1 MRTNKRYGRT
11 VLTMNGALSLNRYVL
26 RPKTDAD
33 AAQLREQ
40 AGVNAIVPLDDFLK
54 LTGLPFKL
62 TPNLMLNTAYWAQNQ
77 GSYQEA
83 EEAILRAYGVK
94 VNDDTVRKVT
104 NYVGNVVFQADCERA
119 NAVYEQLDKG
129 KLNFPARKKNGVL
142 YIEADG
148 AALNTRIKDNDG
160 STWREN
166 KLGMVFSSDNIY
178 TWTNHK
184 GEKQRQLNKREYIA
198 YVGAVAEF
206 KKHLLACA
214 LKNGYGKY
222 EKTVLISDG
231 AAWIRNMKEELF
243 PDAQQILDFFH
254 LCENVNTYAKCLFG
268 QDPAQYGNWATEMC
282 ALLKKSKWQDV
293 LNDVEK
299 RKKPANC
306 TVDLSGYIQNNISN
320 IDYAAY
326 LREGYFIGSGAIE
339 SGNKSVLQQRLKQA
353 GMRWNV
359 HTAQNLLTLRTKYKS
374 NLWVSEVENP
384 LLNLLAV
391 SSCKLSS
398 RTS

>member
-1 MRTNKRYGRT
+1 MLRTNKRYGRT
-11 VLTMNGALSLNRYVL
+11 MLTTNGTLNLSRYVL
-26 RPKTDAD
+26 RPKTSED
-33 AAQLREQ
+33 AALLRETE
-40 AGVNAIVPLDDFLK
+40 GINAVIPLDDFLK
-54 LTGLPFKL
+54 LTNLPFKL
-62 TPNLMLNTAYWAQNQ
+62 TPKLMLNTAYWAQNQ
-77 GSYQEA
+77 SSYQEA
-83 EEAILRAYGVK
+83 EEAILLAYGVK

-119 NAVYEQLDKG
+119 NAVYKQLNQGNLK
-129 KLNFPARKKNGVL
+129 FPVRKKKGVL

-184 GEKQRQLNKREYIA
+184 GEKQRQLNKREYTA
-198 YVGAVAEF
+198 YVGTVAEF
-206 KKHLLACA
+206 KKHLFSCA

-243 PDAQQILDFFH
+243 PDAQQILDFYH
-254 LCENVNTYAKCLFG
+254 LCENVNTYAKCLLG
-268 QDPAQYGNWATEMC
+268 QDPAKYESWATEMC
-282 ALLKKSKWQDV
+282 ALLKKSKWQEV
-293 LNDVEK
+293 LNELER
-299 RKKPANC
+299 RKKPVNC
-306 TVDLSGYIQNNISN
+306 TIDLSGYIQNNISN

-326 LREGYFIGSGAIE
+326 LRDGYFIGSGAIE

-359 HTAQNLLTLRTKYKS
+359 HTAQNLLTLRAKYKS
-374 NLWVSEVENP
+374 KLWLEEVECP
-384 LLNLLAV
+384 VLRLLDGV
-391 SSCKLSS
+391 
-398 RTS
+398 

>member
-1 MRTNKRYGRT
+1 
-11 VLTMNGALSLNRYVL
+11 VL
-26 RPKTDAD
+26 RPKTNAD
-33 AAQLREQ
+33 AVKLYEQ
-40 AGVNAIVPLDDFLK
+40 TGLNAVVPLDDFLK

-94 VNDDTVRKVT
+94 VNDDTVRKVA
-104 NYVGNVVFQADCERA
+104 NYVGNVVFQVDCERA
-119 NAVYEQLDKG
+119 NAAYEQLNQG
-129 KLNFPARKKNGVL
+129 KLKFPTRKKNGVL

-184 GEKQRQLNKREYIA
+184 GEKQRQLNKREYTA
-198 YVGAVAEF
+198 YIGAVTEF
-206 KKHLLACA
+206 KKHLFACA

-231 AAWIRNMKEELF
+231 ATWIRNMKEELF
-243 PDAQQILDFFH
+243 PNAQQILDFYH
-254 LCENVNTYAKCLFG
+254 LCENVNAYAKCLFG
-268 QDPAQYGNWATEMC
+268 QNPAQYESWATETC
-282 ALLKKSKWQDV
+282 ALLKKSKWQNV
-293 LNDVEK
+293 LNDLEN
-299 RKKPANC
+299 RKKPVNC
-306 TVDLSGYIQNNISN
+306 TIDLYGYIQNNAPN

-326 LREGYFIGSGAIE
+326 LRAGYFIGSGAIE

-359 HTAQNLLTLRTKYKS
+359 HTAQNLLTLRAKYKS
-374 NLWVSEVENP
+374 NLWVPDVEYP
-384 LLNLLAV
+384 ILNLLDV
-391 SSCKLSS
+391 STSQFSS
-398 RTS
+398 STS

>member
-1 MRTNKRYGRT
+1 VLRTNKRYERT
-11 VLTMNGALSLNRYVL
+11 VLTVNGALTLNRYVL
-26 RPKTDAD
+26 RPKTNAD
-33 AAQLREQ
+33 AKRLRESE
-40 AGVNAIVPLDDFLK
+40 GLNAVVPLDDFLK

-62 TPNLMLNTAYWAQNQ
+62 TPKLMLNTAFWAQNQ

-119 NAVYEQLDKG
+119 NTAYEQLNQG
-129 KLNFPARKKNGVL
+129 KLKFPTRKKNGVL

-184 GEKQRQLNKREYIA
+184 GEKQRQLSKREYTA
-198 YVGAVAEF
+198 YIGTVAEF
-206 KKHLLACA
+206 KKHLFFCA

-231 AAWIRNMKEELF
+231 ATWIRNMKDELF
-243 PDAQQILDFFH
+243 PDAQQILDFYH
-254 LCENVNTYAKCLFG
+254 LCENVNTFAKHLFG
-268 QDPAQYGNWATEMC
+268 QNPAQYESWATSMC
-282 ALLKKSKWQDV
+282 TLLKKSKWKDV
-293 LNDVEK
+293 LNDLEK
-299 RKKPANC
+299 RKKPTNC
-306 TVDLSGYIQNNISN
+306 TIDLYGYIQNNIPN

-359 HTAQNLLTLRTKYKS
+359 LTAQTLLTLRAKYKS
-374 NLWVSEVENP
+374 NLWLADVENLIIG
-384 LLNLLAV
+384 LLDA
-391 SSCKLSS
+391 SSS
-398 RTS
+398 

>member
-1 MRTNKRYGRT
+1 MT
-11 VLTMNGALSLNRYVL
+11 LNGTLSLNRYVL
-26 RPKTDAD
+26 RPKTGFDAVK
-33 AAQLREQ
+33 LNECE
-40 AGVNAIVPLDDFLK
+40 GLNAVVPLDDFLK
-54 LTGLPFKL
+54 LSGLPFKM
-62 TPNLMLNTAYWAQNQ
+62 TPNLMLTTAYWAQNQ

-83 EEAILRAYGVK
+83 EEALLRAYGVK
-94 VNDDTVRKVT
+94 INDDTVRKVA
-104 NYVGNVVFQADCERA
+104 NYVGNIVFQADCERA
-119 NAVYEQLDKG
+119 NEAYNQLNQG
-129 KLNFPARKKNGVL
+129 KLNFPVRKKNDVL
-142 YIEADG
+142 YIESDG

-198 YVGAVAEF
+198 FIGTATEF
-206 KKHLLACA
+206 KKHLFACA
-214 LKNGYGKY
+214 LRNGYGKY
-222 EKTVLISDG
+222 RKTVLISDG
-231 AAWIRNMKEELF
+231 ATWIRNMKEELF
-243 PDAQQILDFFH
+243 PDAQQILDFYH

-268 QDPAQYGNWATEMC
+268 QDPSQYGSWATEMC
-282 ALLKKSKWQDV
+282 ALLKKSRWVDV
-293 LNDVEK
+293 LNELNK
-299 RKKPANC
+299 RKKPTNC
-306 TVDLSGYIQNNISN
+306 SVDLSGYIQNNIPN

-374 NLWVSEVENP
+374 NLWVAEVEKP
-384 LLNLLAV
+384 LLNLLNAP
-391 SSCKLSS
+391 SS
-398 RTS
+398 RLYPGTS